1 MMLDFILDLDKK
13 LFVLIN
19 SKWTAPWADHF
30 FPAITDLHKTL
41 FFKTVVVP
49 LILIVFMWRRGIKKG
64 LLIFLFCIMAIL
76 ASDGVGNY
84 AFKKTIQRPR
94 PGDTIG
100 LQVQARSGYGG
111 YSFVSN
117 HATNMFTFAS
127 FIAVVFPAASAS
139 VYAIAILVCYSRVYN
154 GVHFPTDVLCGA
166 LLGCLFGILFARI
179 YFRVEQRMDLKKVS
193 S

>member
-19 SKWTAPWADHF
+19 SKWTAPWADQF
-30 FPAITDLHKTL
+30 FPAVTDLHKTP
-41 FFKTVVVP
+41 FFKFVMIP
-49 LILIVFMWRRGIKKG
+49 ILILVFMWRRGIKNG
-64 LLIFLFCIMAIL
+64 LIVFLFCLMAVG
-76 ASDGVGNY
+76 ASDGFGNY
-84 AFKKTIQRPR
+84 AFKKTVQRAR
-94 PGDTIG
+94 PGDTAG
-100 LQVQARSGYGG
+100 LQVQARSPYGG

-117 HATNMFTFAS
+117 HATNMFCFAS

-139 VYAIAILVCYSRVYN
+139 VYAIAIIVGYSRVYN

-179 YFRVEQRMDLKKVS
+179 CLRITQRLDLKKVTP
-193 S
+193 

>member
-19 SKWTAPWADHF
+19 STWTSPWADQF
-30 FPAITDLHKTL
+30 FPFVTDLHKT
-41 FFKTVVVP
+41 FYFKTVMIP
-49 LILIVFMWRRGIKKG
+49 LLILLFMWRRGIKKG
-64 LLIFLFCIMAIL
+64 LLIFLFCLMAVG

-84 AFKKTIQRPR
+84 AFKKTIERPR
-94 PGDTIG
+94 PGDTPG
-100 LQVQARSGYGG
+100 LQVQARSPYGG
-111 YSFVSN
+111 FSFVSN
-117 HATNMFTFAS
+117 HATNMFCFAS

-139 VYAIAILVCYSRVYN
+139 VYAIAIIVAYSRVYN

-179 YFRVEQRMDLKKVS
+179 YLRISQRLDLQKVTS
-193 S
+193 